1 MSKHRRVNISFFFF
15 FFFFYILWWNTTH
28 VNHHHL
34 KVNFVN
40 YEFIY
45 LWFYIHRNNK
55 MEYIYTSRYSYSILH
70 NKGVNGLNPYLVFQ
84 QCSSKVNSELS
95 LKLWLFMWKQGIS
108 FYITCMI
115 SQYFA
120 MRASKPAHLQSCAWS

>member
-1 MSKHRRVNISFFFF
+1 MSKHWRVNIS

-45 LWFYIHRNNK
+45 LLFYIHRNNK
-55 MEYIYTSRYSYSILH
+55 MEYTCTSRYSYSILH
-70 NKGVNGLNPYLVFQ
+70 NKGVNGLNPHSVNQ
-84 QCSSKVNSELS
+84 HTCSRANSEQCLE
-95 LKLWLFMWKQGIS
+95 LWLLWGYKVLHHIHN
-108 FYITCMI
+108 TLVLCTELL
-115 SQYFA
+115 
-120 MRASKPAHLQSCAWS
+120 LQLIKDIVLDPNFHE